1 MVDGPCDDCKI
12 LLPHLHPLILTIR
25 LPQRKQFENIARNEY
40 TKGDHEKN
48 PVDCSLFYLA
58 LRKKTILQGLW
69 RMASWNHEQTNTLK
83 FLSNNFN
90 DSKWR
95 TAALKN
101 AYALMSKRR
110 FRTSPPL
117 SPFPPPTKPPPPEY
131 AAAFFLLAS
140 DLPSALSIIL
150 HHLHDL
156 QLAITIALVYEPPA
170 SPSPFTL
177 GPILTHLLTTTVLPL
192 AASTNNRYLASW
204 AYYLLRRRDLA
215 VLALVTPIASLIAT
229 STPCASPSP
238 SSPAASSPPPEP
250 AQQSLESKLF
260 LTDDPA
266 LVILY
271 AHLRTKTL
279 QTLRGAARV
288 APRVEWAFVL
298 HNARLYERM
307 GCDLL
312 GLDLVRNWE
321 FLHAPAA
328 QSGAVEEGEASAVQP
343 ADGYMRRRGSSLV
356 VADLP
361 APAVVTEMKSGG
373 MKPQG
378 PPTVFEEPDAN
389 SLLDSFG
396 F

>member
-1 MVDGPCDDCKI
+1 MP
-12 LLPHLHPLILTIR
+12 
-25 LPQRKQFENIARNEY
+25 A
-40 TKGDHEKN
+40 
-48 PVDCSLFYLA
+48 
-58 LRKKTILQGLW
+58 
-69 RMASWNHEQTNTLK
+69 TNTPK
-83 FLSNNFN
+83 ATT
-90 DSKWR
+90 KR
-95 TAALKN
+95 TPSTAP
-101 AYALMSKRR
+101 SS
-110 FRTSPPL
+110 TSPSAKRPSSKASGAWPRGTTSKPTRSNS
-117 SPFPPPTKPPPPEY
+117 SPTTLTTPNGAPPPSKTPTPSCPSAASVRPLPSPPPHPQLTPPPPEY

-170 SPSPFTL
+170 SPSPFTP

-343 ADGYMRRRGSSLV
+343 AGGYMRRRGSSLV

-373 MKPQG
+373 MKPHG